1 MISFHP
7 AHIGANRILRISII
21 CVLHLATV
29 SLSLIQ
35 YMSGMGVDR
44 LFKNKKLHY
53 NMLGVWRRADHP
65 QLSFLRVKATTTT
78 KCSGSS
84 SETMS
89 SLVQITGDGERHHQ

>member
-1 MISFHP
+1 MILFHP
-7 AHIGANRILRISII
+7 AHIGADRILRISII

-44 LFKNKKLHY
+44 LFKNKKLHC

-65 QLSFLRVKATTTT
+65 QLSFLRVKATTT

-89 SLVQITGDGERHHQ
+89 SPAQITGDGERHRR